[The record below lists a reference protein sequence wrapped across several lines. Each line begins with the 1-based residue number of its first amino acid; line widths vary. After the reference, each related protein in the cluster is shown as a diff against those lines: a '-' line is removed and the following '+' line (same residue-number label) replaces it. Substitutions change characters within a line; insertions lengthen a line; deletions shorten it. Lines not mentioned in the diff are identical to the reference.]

1 MHGSSAFMLVFI
13 HYVFMA
19 NLWEKKK
26 KNEIWSDLNQA
37 ACPYFNMSENDVK
50 KWLEP
55 DWIKLDFMFFYIIL
69 PKSDESLNTALDCKA
84 TLGVTYTLA
93 FKYAVGGGGGISRV

>member
-1 MHGSSAFMLVFI
+1 MGK
-13 HYVFMA
+13 
-19 NLWEKKK
+19 EK

-69 PKSDESLNTALDCKA
+69 PKSDASLNTALDCKA

-93 FKYAVGGGGGISRV
+93 FKYAVGGGRSQGFKTWQAKCSHNIDAYS